1 MARGKQ
7 RSRSQTRHKIQTRER
22 EACKLARRI
31 FYFSFKHCKSA
42 EREKWNEEE
51 SEIVSCI
58 LQRCTTHANHTFYND
73 DHFHFLYSI

>member
-7 RSRSQTRHKIQTRER
+7 RSRSQTRHKVQTRER

-51 SEIVSCI
+51 SVIVKLYIAKMYNTCKPHF
-58 LQRCTTHANHTFYND
+58 LQRRS
-73 DHFHFLYSI
+73 FLHIYSI